1 MKLFASI
8 DQGTSSTR
16 TIIFDKDLKT
26 VDSRQ
31 EAYELNFPNSGW
43 VEIDPEVLRNSVMN
57 TMEPLV
63 DKYKDK
69 LNSISITNQRES
81 TIIWNK
87 KTGNAIYPI
96 IVWQDRRTEGYCN
109 ELKRQGHESMIQNK
123 TGLVIDPYFSATK
136 IKWILNNVKQA
147 KVLLKSNNLLFGT
160 VDTFLIWKLTKG
172 KQHLTEASNA
182 SRTMLYNINNNKW
195 DKEILKK
202 LNIPQKI
209 LPEVKNSA
217 DNFGKTD
224 KKITGV
230 EISISAVLGDQQ
242 AAAFGQTCF
251 EKGSIKSTYG
261 TGAFVI
267 MNTGPKKINSKN
279 KLLTTICYRLNNKNT
294 YALEGS
300 IFIAGAG
307 VQWLR
312 DKVKLIKKAPETEKI
327 SKSSK
332 VNDGVFVVPAFSGM
346 GAPYWRPDARGVITG
361 LTRDSD
367 WKSIVR
373 ATVES
378 VGYQSFDL
386 FDSMNKDGLKPKIVK
401 VDGGMVANNWFT
413 QFLADIINLKVVRP
427 KILETTALGVA
438 LLAGLQIGEYK
449 SLNQIKNMWKK
460 DRVFSP
466 NIKKTLRNELLAGW
480 KLAIPG
486 PPLRTLCLL
495 FERFH
500 PRGTRSPARPPILR
514 SLQLPVLRLRYGR
527 FGFHL
532 RHSIPQHVPPL

>member
-1 MKLFASI
+1 LKKFIISI
-8 DQGTSSTR
+8 DQGTTSSR
-16 TIIFDKDLKT
+16 VILFDTKGNI
-26 VDSRQ
+26 VFVSQ
-31 EAYELNFPNSGW
+31 YEFKQYFPKNGW
-43 VEIDPEVLRNSVMN
+43 VEHNPNEIWSTTLRALKQVIN
-57 TMEPLV
+57 
-63 DKYKDK
+63 KAKK
-69 LNSISITNQRES
+69 LKGHILTIGITNQRET
-81 TIIWNK
+81 TILWNK
-87 KTGNAIYPI
+87 KTGKPIYNA
-96 IVWQDRRTEGYCN
+96 IVWQDRRTQDYCKL
-109 ELKRQGHESMIQNK
+109 LKKKNYENSFRNK
-123 TGLVIDPYFSATK
+123 TGLFIDPYFSATK
-136 IKWILNNVKQA
+136 IKWILDNVKIS
-147 KVLLKSNNLLFGT
+147 KKLLSSNDLLFGT

-172 KQHLTEASNA
+172 KKHLTEASNA

-312 DKVKLIKKAPETEKI
+312 DKVKLINKAPETEKI

-332 VNDGVFVVPAFSGM
+332 INDGVFVVPAFSGM

-466 NIKKTLRNELLAGW
+466 NIKKALRNELLAGW
-480 KLAIPG
+480 KLAIKK
-486 PPLRTLCLL
+486 TL
-495 FERFH
+495 
-500 PRGTRSPARPPILR
+500 A
-514 SLQLPVLRLRYGR
+514 
-527 FGFHL
+527 
-532 RHSIPQHVPPL
+532 